1 MQDLK
6 RRLYIVVG
14 LMIAIMKGF
23 AQDGTSNIEFVE
35 NKGQWDSRV
44 KFKGEIGVGA
54 VYLENTGF
62 SALLYN
68 VDDLNRITNN
78 HHGIK
83 QGGYTK
89 VGNYVAPP
97 KGGPVGGID
106 PEDALRSHAYRV

>member
-1 MQDLK
+1 MHDLK
-6 RRLYIVVG
+6 RRVHIIVW
-14 LMIAIMKGF
+14 LMAAVLKGF
-23 AQDGTSNIEFVE
+23 AQDGTSSIEFVE

-54 VYLENTGF
+54 VYLENNGF

-78 HHGIK
+78 HHGVK

-89 VGNYVAPP
+89 VGNYAAPP
-97 KGGPVGGID
+97 KGGP
-106 PEDALRSHAYRV
+106 